1 MENSLYDITARLQR
15 SEENSQ
21 YMHVKQQ
28 LMVDTINK
36 LLYFNQELSRTV
48 LSLVPRENPIHRDG
62 KLSHIEDIW
71 SHNLIRSSRD
81 FARRDPAPG

>member
-1 MENSLYDITARLQR
+1 MEHSLYDITARLQR

-21 YMHVKQQ
+21 YMHIKQQ

-62 KLSHIEDIW
+62 MLSHV
-71 SHNLIRSSRD
+71 
-81 FARRDPAPG
+81 